1 MKKILIVNNN
11 MDMGGI
17 QKSLV
22 NLLTELQD
30 KYEITLLLFSKS
42 GALLADVPDSI
53 PILTPGKAYQIL
65 GLSRQELKK
74 HPWLFGL
81 KAFLM
86 LVTKLFS
93 RRSAM
98 KLLGLFQKPI
108 SGFDTVISFS
118 HLPHHHTFSNGCG
131 DFVLD
136 KTRGGEKICFLHCD
150 YLQSG
155 YLSEHNNREYDE
167 FQKLA
172 CCSQS
177 VKERFLQG
185 SGLSEEKVFA
195 VRNFYDLRFTKRSA
209 KQETAWDNQL
219 IHVVSV
225 ARLSKEKGITRALE
239 ALHSSKREDIHYHII
254 GNGPQKKEIEQRIRE
269 LGLEKQV
276 FLLGEQKEPY
286 GYLRA
291 ADYLLV
297 PSYHEAAPMVFDEAK
312 LLGVPVLTTNTTSAK
327 EMVGTEEGIVCD
339 NSTEGIRQ
347 ALLQIQ
353 KKTTREQ
360 KALDNSSQIKQLS
373 QLLGE

>member
-22 NLLTELQD
+22 NLLAELQD

-42 GALLADVPDSI
+42 GALLEDVPRSI
-53 PILTPGKAYQIL
+53 PIITPSKAYQML

-74 HPWLFGL
+74 HPGLFAQ
-81 KAFLM
+81 KAFLT
-86 LVTKLFS
+86 VFAKLFS

-108 SGFDTVISFS
+108 SGFDVAISFS
-118 HLPHHHTFSNGCG
+118 HLPHHNTFANGCG

-136 KTRGGEKICFLHCD
+136 KTCGGEKICFLHCD

-155 YLSEHNNREYDE
+155 YLSEQNNREYGE
-167 FQKLA
+167 FQKIA

-185 SGLSEEKVFA
+185 SGISEEKVYA
-195 VRNFYDLRFTKRSA
+195 VRNFYDSRLIKRSET
-209 KQETAWDNQL
+209 QETAWDNRL
-219 IHVVSV
+219 LHVVSV
-225 ARLSKEKGITRALE
+225 ARLSKEKGIIRALE
-239 ALHSSKREDIHYHII
+239 ALHRSKREDIHYHVI
-254 GNGPQKKEIEQRIRE
+254 GDGPQKAEIEQRIRE
-269 LGLEKQV
+269 LGLENQV

-286 GYLRA
+286 GHMAA

-312 LLGVPVLTTNTTSAK
+312 LLDVPILTTNTTSAM
-327 EMVGTEEGIVCD
+327 EMVGEQDGIVCD
-339 NSTEGIRQ
+339 NSTEGIHR

-353 KKTTREQ
+353 KKITHKQER
-360 KALDNSSQIKQLS
+360 LDNSCQIKQFS
-373 QLLGE
+373 QLLGN